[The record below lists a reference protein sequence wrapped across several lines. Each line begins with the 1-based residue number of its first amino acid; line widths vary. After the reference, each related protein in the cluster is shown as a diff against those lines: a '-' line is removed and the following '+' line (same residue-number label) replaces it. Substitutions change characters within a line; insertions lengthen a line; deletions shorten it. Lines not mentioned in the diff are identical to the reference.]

1 MDELLVSGPTVVGT
15 DPMVPA
21 KMDDD
26 AVVVVG
32 MVIEESTELAL
43 AESSLLVAGS
53 NVILGTWEPEVPG

>member
-1 MDELLVSGPTVVGT
+1 MVGT

-32 MVIEESTELAL
+32 MVIDESTELAL